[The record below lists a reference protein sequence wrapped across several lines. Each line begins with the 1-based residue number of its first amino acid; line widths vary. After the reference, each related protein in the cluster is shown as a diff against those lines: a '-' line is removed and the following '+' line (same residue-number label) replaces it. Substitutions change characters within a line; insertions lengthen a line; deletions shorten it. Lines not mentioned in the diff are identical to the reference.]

1 MSFITDGTLGVK
13 VDRVD
18 TSAAF
23 SVGIRKPGNE
33 ASEWVY
39 VEVASGIDKY
49 DAVMINQ
56 SSKAVPLTTTNSASS
71 KMVGFAQV
79 TMASGAYG
87 WVALQGSN
95 LSVKLAAN
103 CAPNVRLYTTATG
116 GVLDDAI
123 VSAGL
128 IEGVIATVTISNA
141 TAVAIIAHNP
151 HISNQSTT

>member
-18 TSAAF
+18 ASAAF
-23 SVGIRKPGNE
+23 SVGTRKPGNE

-39 VEVASGIDKY
+39 VEVASAISQY

-79 TMASGAYG
+79 SMASGQYG
-87 WVALQGSN
+87 WVALQGTN

-103 CAPNVRLYTTATG
+103 CAPNVRLYTTGTA

-128 IEGVIATVTISNA
+128 IQGVIATVTISNA

>member
-18 TSAAF
+18 ASAAF
-23 SVGIRKPGNE
+23 SVGIRKAGNE

-79 TMASGAYG
+79 TMASGQYG

-95 LSVKLAAN
+95 LTTKLAAN
-103 CAPNVRLYTTATG
+103 CAPNVNLYTTATA
-116 GVLDDAI
+116 GVLDDASVADGYI
-123 VSAGL
+123 AGVVA
-128 IEGVIATVTISNA
+128 IITISNA
-141 TAVAIIAHNP
+141 TAVGIIAHNP
-151 HISNQSTT
+151 QIGKGGSA